1 MIVTESITA
10 AFYNEVCGPH
20 PASVV
25 EEGRCLLNPNVMMGM
40 EKARLQLRVG
50 QAGWGN
56 SFMFLPAKPQ
66 GIKITAAKTFM
77 VVKTSGCRSCLQRRC
92 INCLETSAEKNS
104 NISLKSKLQNPF
116 FSLKKPLHQ
125 KLNFT
130 ATQGVWLW
138 DLVRCVL
145 DVSW

>member
-1 MIVTESITA
+1 MIVTDWITA
-10 AFYNEVCGPH
+10 AFYNEVHGPH
-20 PASVV
+20 PPSAV

-40 EKARLQLRVG
+40 EKARLQLRIG
-50 QAGWGN
+50 QGGWGN

-66 GIKITAAKTFM
+66 GIKITATKTFM
-77 VVKTSGCRSCLQRRC
+77 VVKTSGCSSCLQWRC
-92 INCLETSAEKNS
+92 INCLDTSAEKDS

-125 KLNFT
+125 KLNVM
-130 ATQGVWLW
+130 ATHGVWLW
-138 DLVRCVL
+138 DLVCHVL